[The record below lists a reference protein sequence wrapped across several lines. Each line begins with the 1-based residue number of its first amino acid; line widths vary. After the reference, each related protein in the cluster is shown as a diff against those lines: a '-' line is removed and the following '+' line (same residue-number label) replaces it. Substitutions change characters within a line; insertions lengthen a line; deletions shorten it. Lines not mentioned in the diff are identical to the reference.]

1 MIELYTVQ
9 LARWR
14 LAQSKNIVVVD
25 TTVKSA
31 PKSGYGFLAPSW
43 DIVMGVKSGEI
54 TEEEYTNT
62 YIRMLDYS
70 VVANADKWRELL
82 ALPRFAFACF
92 CSSGK
97 FCHRHLLA
105 SYFQSYAKEQGVELR
120 LMGELTMGPGERQNH
135 ARGRINEVNSPKQ
148 PDNIFSSIVQT
159 MLTTARRNRSG
170 SIPEGVSRGQYLSDY
185 CTVGF
190 TAPRQSGKTRWALEE
205 LVDNPEAIAIV
216 REPLSAAFNQ
226 HYDRTVRDRVYTE
239 EELQEAI
246 DQMRKPYGRDELRE
260 RFDRV
265 YVDDATLVFTKVRRS
280 AFYAFLG
287 QRQLDLDVV
296 LIN

>member
-1 MIELYTVQ
+1 M
-9 LARWR
+9 
-14 LAQSKNIVVVD
+14 
-25 TTVKSA
+25 
-31 PKSGYGFLAPSW
+31 
-43 DIVMGVKSGEI
+43 
-54 TEEEYTNT
+54 
-62 YIRMLDYS
+62 
-70 VVANADKWRELL
+70 
-82 ALPRFAFACF
+82 
-92 CSSGK
+92 
-97 FCHRHLLA
+97 
-105 SYFQSYAKEQGVELR
+105 
-120 LMGELTMGPGERQNH
+120 
-135 ARGRINEVNSPKQ
+135 
-148 PDNIFSSIVQT
+148 
-159 MLTTARRNRSG
+159 
-170 SIPEGVSRGQYLSDY
+170 
-185 CTVGF
+185 
-190 TAPRQSGKTRWALEE
+190 LEE